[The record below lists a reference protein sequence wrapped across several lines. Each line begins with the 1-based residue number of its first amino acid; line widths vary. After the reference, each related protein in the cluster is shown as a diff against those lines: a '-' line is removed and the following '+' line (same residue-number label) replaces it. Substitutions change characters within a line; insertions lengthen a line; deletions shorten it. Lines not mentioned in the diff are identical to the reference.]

1 MTNSDDDKKQL
12 APLPG
17 RRWWRLLLLSGTGV
31 GILGLVGAVA
41 AGEWVR
47 EKLAPLVQSEVS
59 QTLKRPVQIGRLERF
74 SPTSLRFGRSALP
87 ATAIDP
93 DYASTEAVEV
103 RFSISQLLFNRTLKL
118 DITLVK
124 PSAYIEQDAESRWV
138 NIPTSE
144 PKPAGLFKTEI
155 EAIRVEN
162 AGAVLLPSPAVGQKT
177 SAPISVTLKNGSAL
191 FREQNQ
197 RVLYELNGQFTN
209 NDNFAVKADS
219 LLPAAQT
226 NVLLQAQNL
235 PLSDLARLLKLSGIS
250 LQKGLANSNLTVQ
263 VRDNKLSGITGTA
276 SFAGVQANINPLKQ
290 IIQNGSGQLRFQG
303 TNLIVDSLTGN
314 YGLIPVKIA
323 GTVATGANFN
333 TEQASFNLITNVQP
347 VAVASVVSAVET
359 ELGQKVV
366 LPIAVAGEVKA
377 DAKLTGTVANPVL
390 TGAIASTKPATVDRL
405 QLNNISTNFQVER
418 GRIAQTPTPNSPPS
432 NGQFSSLALT
442 LSDMLVVPAAGG
454 KIGGKGE
461 VYLTLG
467 SDNSRS
473 GLVFDLQAEN
483 VPGDAIAQI
492 YAVPIPAAVKIGSVS
507 AKAQI
512 FGLLDNIQA
521 RAQWQA
527 PQGTFPASGEIRAG
541 RNSADLQN
549 TVVKIGDATVNVD
562 AAIQDRRWEAII
574 KGDRVAVKS
583 LQPLIPGLNLPPEL
597 AGLFTGTAEAG
608 GTLDDFSLNAIAAS
622 GKGTLNLADSI
633 VDVNGK
639 LESGRW
645 QASGKTE
652 KVALNRLIDIGLPFL
667 ATSNSNTSPSANL
680 ENLKSK
686 IQNLK
691 SLGGQLAGE
700 FQAGGNVDNLTA
712 SGINLSANGK
722 LNFADSN
729 VNLKGE
735 LTAGNWQATAETDR
749 TSVSRLVDLGLPLLD
764 VASAFNP
771 ENQQSATL
779 RSKIQNLKSIDGQIS
794 SQVTASG
801 SLDNLTAS
809 SINASGSGQLNLADS
824 NVNFK
829 AELAAGNWQATAETD
844 RTSVSRLVDLGLPL
858 LDVASAFNPEN
869 QPDSNL
875 RSKIPNLKS
884 IDGQI
889 SSQVTASGSLD
900 NLTASSINANGSGQL
915 NLGGSNVNFKA
926 ELAAGNWQATAETDR
941 TSVSRLVDLGLP
953 LLDVASAFNPENQQD
968 SNLRSKIP
976 NLKSIDGQISS
987 QVTASGSLDN
997 LTASSINAN
1006 GSGQLNLGG
1015 SNVNFKGELA
1025 AGNWQAT
1032 AETDRTSISSLVN
1045 LGLPLLDAASA
1056 FNPEKQEQYT
1066 NLKSKIQNLKSLDGE
1081 ISNQIQAAG
1090 SLDKSAD
1097 LAVNSSGKLNIAD
1110 GTVDFKGKLD
1120 ARQWQAVADLDRV
1133 ILSRL
1138 EQTVRNLQLFTL
1150 TATLPKGFDGR
1161 VNGQYQAAGSLDNLT
1176 AKGIRASGEGRILV
1190 DRLGAIDTTAKLEN
1204 GNLEALLE
1212 TNGVTVSNLEQTL
1225 KQTGL
1230 LTTNLP
1236 PEIAG
1241 TLDGKLRIVGN
1252 TDNLTA
1258 NGITANGDGQI
1269 RLANGGG
1276 IVNATGSAQSG
1287 NWRASIEGD
1296 QIALSRFQKAFEAQ
1310 RQSLQASGL
1319 VSQAQNLPLL
1329 RGLFNGNV
1337 NLSGPIA
1344 AGTGEPPLQ
1353 TVRAGG
1359 SFRIS
1364 ELPFLQ
1370 QPFDAIFNWDGK
1382 RIEVEQAA
1390 TPGLTASGFVGVELA
1405 GKGLPS
1411 ISNLDLDVK
1420 LSNFNL
1426 EALPAEQLAF
1436 LRPMGLK
1443 NASEKNQP
1451 IRGNVDFTGR
1461 LTGTLAAPSL
1471 VGDVEVRNLA
1481 VNEVAFDS
1489 VLAGKVTASSDQSV
1503 DLRLAG
1509 AQDKIEVAL
1518 NQSFLP
1524 TSFLVKR
1531 GESVARGQAE
1541 GETLRVNL
1549 SDFPLAALNL
1559 SPGQEAGLG
1568 PITGTVSGQVNVP
1581 GWKMPLNPA
1590 TLQATG
1596 QIAIAQPAIGY
1607 IKGDS
1612 FQAEFSYA
1620 NGSASLTNGIF
1631 RQGTGQYL
1639 ISGNVKA
1646 GTNPEFAGKVNI
1658 QQGNLQQVLAALQ
1671 YFNLGD
1677 LARGLKPPVYGNS
1690 GDVQTVAVGE
1700 PEAPLIEQLRRLA
1713 EIEVILQQQQAVKS
1727 AEKLPALSQLQGT
1740 FGGEIAVAG
1749 SLRTGVQAQFNVKG
1763 DNWQW
1768 GKYVAE
1774 QFNVEGS
1781 FQDGILTILPLEIRS
1796 GKSAIGFS
1804 GQLGQKA
1811 QSGQLRVENVP
1822 VEELAKLVELP
1833 FVDVTGNLNL
1843 RANLAG
1849 SLENPQA
1856 TGELSL
1862 LDGTLN
1868 GEPIKKADGSF
1879 SYSNARL
1886 NFGGSALVTQT
1897 EPIEVQGSLPFEL
1910 PFAAVKPDSNQIDL
1924 RANLKNE
1931 GLAIIN
1937 VLTPK
1942 VAWVSGTGQV
1952 QIRVGGTLQQPVA
1965 QGIANLE
1972 NATVRARAFP
1982 EPLTGLTGT
1991 VRFEGDRIRV
2001 EGIRGQLSKGE
2012 VMAQGVIPLSVPFAP
2027 GDADGANPLAVNL
2040 DKLAL
2045 NLRGLYRGGAV
2056 GQVQATGT
2064 ALRPQLSGKIEL
2076 YDGEVFLP
2084 SAGGVTTRLASSASD
2099 SPASPSDSTSSD
2111 STSSSSPSPSFE
2123 VGLNDLGL
2131 KLGRGVRVTSA
2142 PILDFKATGALTV
2155 NGTLDDI
2162 RPAGRIRLTS
2172 GSVNL
2177 FTTQFKLD
2185 KGYPQTA
2192 TFVPTQ
2198 GLDPTLDVR
2207 LATSV
2212 QEVSRFRTPGTSV
2225 ASEIADEPT
2234 SFGSVRSVRIQALVK
2249 GKASGL
2255 AENLELRSSPGR
2267 SQTEIVALLGGS
2279 FVQTLGQGDS
2289 TLAIANLAGAGLFS
2303 NLQSVITNATGLSEF
2318 RLFPTRIRGNEG
2330 QTATSSSGAAAG
2342 AGSLGIG
2349 LEVGADITRNLSA
2362 SIIRVLSANQPTEFN
2377 VRYRLNDKILLRGST
2392 NFQGDNRVTAEY
2404 ELRF

>member
-1 MTNSDDDKKQL
+1 M
-12 APLPG
+12 
-17 RRWWRLLLLSGTGV
+17 
-31 GILGLVGAVA
+31 
-41 AGEWVR
+41 
-47 EKLAPLVQSEVS
+47 
-59 QTLKRPVQIGRLERF
+59 
-74 SPTSLRFGRSALP
+74 
-87 ATAIDP
+87 
-93 DYASTEAVEV
+93 
-103 RFSISQLLFNRTLKL
+103 L
-118 DITLVK
+118 D
-124 PSAYIEQDAESRWV
+124 
-138 NIPTSE
+138 
-144 PKPAGLFKTEI
+144 
-155 EAIRVEN
+155 
-162 AGAVLLPSPAVGQKT
+162 
-177 SAPISVTLKNGSAL
+177 
-191 FREQNQ
+191 
-197 RVLYELNGQFTN
+197 
-209 NDNFAVKADS
+209 
-219 LLPAAQT
+219 
-226 NVLLQAQNL
+226 
-235 PLSDLARLLKLSGIS
+235 
-250 LQKGLANSNLTVQ
+250 
-263 VRDNKLSGITGTA
+263 
-276 SFAGVQANINPLKQ
+276 
-290 IIQNGSGQLRFQG
+290 
-303 TNLIVDSLTGN
+303 
-314 YGLIPVKIA
+314 
-323 GTVATGANFN
+323 
-333 TEQASFNLITNVQP
+333 
-347 VAVASVVSAVET
+347 
-359 ELGQKVV
+359 
-366 LPIAVAGEVKA
+366 
-377 DAKLTGTVANPVL
+377 
-390 TGAIASTKPATVDRL
+390 
-405 QLNNISTNFQVER
+405 
-418 GRIAQTPTPNSPPS
+418 
-432 NGQFSSLALT
+432 
-442 LSDMLVVPAAGG
+442 
-454 KIGGKGE
+454 
-461 VYLTLG
+461 
-467 SDNSRS
+467 
-473 GLVFDLQAEN
+473 
-483 VPGDAIAQI
+483 
-492 YAVPIPAAVKIGSVS
+492 
-507 AKAQI
+507 
-512 FGLLDNIQA
+512 
-521 RAQWQA
+521 
-527 PQGTFPASGEIRAG
+527 
-541 RNSADLQN
+541 
-549 TVVKIGDATVNVD
+549 
-562 AAIQDRRWEAII
+562 
-574 KGDRVAVKS
+574 
-583 LQPLIPGLNLPPEL
+583 
-597 AGLFTGTAEAG
+597 
-608 GTLDDFSLNAIAAS
+608 
-622 GKGTLNLADSI
+622 
-633 VDVNGK
+633 NGK
-639 LESGRW
+639 L
-645 QASGKTE
+645 
-652 KVALNRLIDIGLPFL
+652 
-667 ATSNSNTSPSANL
+667 
-680 ENLKSK
+680 
-686 IQNLK
+686 
-691 SLGGQLAGE
+691 
-700 FQAGGNVDNLTA
+700 
-712 SGINLSANGK
+712 
-722 LNFADSN
+722 
-729 VNLKGE
+729 
-735 LTAGNWQATAETDR
+735 
-749 TSVSRLVDLGLPLLD
+749 
-764 VASAFNP
+764 
-771 ENQQSATL
+771 
-779 RSKIQNLKSIDGQIS
+779 
-794 SQVTASG
+794 
-801 SLDNLTAS
+801 
-809 SINASGSGQLNLADS
+809 
-824 NVNFK
+824 
-829 AELAAGNWQATAETD
+829 
-844 RTSVSRLVDLGLPL
+844 
-858 LDVASAFNPEN
+858 
-869 QPDSNL
+869 
-875 RSKIPNLKS
+875 
-884 IDGQI
+884 
-889 SSQVTASGSLD
+889 
-900 NLTASSINANGSGQL
+900 
-915 NLGGSNVNFKA
+915 
-926 ELAAGNWQATAETDR
+926 
-941 TSVSRLVDLGLP
+941 
-953 LLDVASAFNPENQQD
+953 
-968 SNLRSKIP
+968 
-976 NLKSIDGQISS
+976 
-987 QVTASGSLDN
+987 
-997 LTASSINAN
+997 
-1006 GSGQLNLGG
+1006 
-1015 SNVNFKGELA
+1015 
-1025 AGNWQAT
+1025 
-1032 AETDRTSISSLVN
+1032 
-1045 LGLPLLDAASA
+1045 
-1056 FNPEKQEQYT
+1056 
-1066 NLKSKIQNLKSLDGE
+1066 
-1081 ISNQIQAAG
+1081 
-1090 SLDKSAD
+1090 
-1097 LAVNSSGKLNIAD
+1097 
-1110 GTVDFKGKLD
+1110 
-1120 ARQWQAVADLDRV
+1120 
-1133 ILSRL
+1133 L
-1138 EQTVRNLQLFTL
+1138 EQTVRNLQLFPL

-1161 VNGQYQAAGSLDNLT
+1161 VNGQYQASGSLDNLT

-1204 GNLEALLE
+1204 GNLEASLA

-1236 PEIAG
+1236 REIAG
-1241 TLDGKLRIVGN
+1241 TLDGKIRIVGN

-1276 IVNATGSAQSG
+1276 VVNAKGSAQSG

-1310 RQSLQASGL
+1310 RQSLQGSGL

-1337 NLSGPIA
+1337 DLSGPIA
-1344 AGTGEPPLQ
+1344 AASPQ
-1353 TVRAGG
+1353 NVRAGG

-1364 ELPFLQ
+1364 ELPFLK

-1382 RIEVEQAA
+1382 RIEVEKAA
-1390 TPGLTASGFVGVELA
+1390 TRGLTASGFVGVELA

-1436 LRPMGLK
+1436 LTPMGAK
-1443 NASEKNQP
+1443 KSSEKNQP
-1451 IRGNVDFTGR
+1451 VRGNVDFTGR
-1461 LTGTLAAPSL
+1461 LTGTLAALSL

-1481 VNEVAFDS
+1481 VNQVAFDS
-1489 VLAGKVTASSDQSV
+1489 VLAGKVTASSDKSV

-1509 AQDKIEVAL
+1509 PQDKIEVAL

-1559 SPGQEAGLG
+1559 SPGEEAGLG

-1590 TLQATG
+1590 TLQANG

-1620 NGSASLTNGIF
+1620 NGSATLTNGIF
-1631 RQGTGQYL
+1631 RQGTGQYS

-1646 GTNPEFAGKVNI
+1646 GANPEFAGKVNI
-1658 QQGNLQQVLAALQ
+1658 QQGNLQQVLAALR

-1677 LARGLKPPVYGNS
+1677 FARGLKPPVYGNS
-1690 GDVQTVAVGE
+1690 GDVKTVAVGE

-1727 AEKLPALSQLQGT
+1727 SEKLPALSQLQGT

-1774 QFNVEGS
+1774 QFSIEGS
-1781 FQDGILTILPLEIRS
+1781 FQDGILTVLPLEIRS

-1822 VEELAKLVELP
+1822 VEELAKLIELP

-1868 GEPIKKADGSF
+1868 GEPIKKADSSF

-1910 PFAAVKPDSNQIDL
+1910 PFAAVKPDNNQIDF
-1924 RANLKNE
+1924 RANLQNE

-1937 VLTPK
+1937 VLTPQL
-1942 VAWVSGTGQV
+1942 AWVNGKGQV

-1965 QGIANLE
+1965 QGIANFE

-1982 EPLTGLTGT
+1982 EPLTGVTGT

-2012 VMAQGVIPLSVPFAP
+2012 VVAQGVIPLSVPFAE
-2027 GDADGANPLAVNL
+2027 GDVDAANPLAVNL
-2040 DKLAL
+2040 DKLGL

-2056 GQVQATGT
+2056 GQVQARGT

-2084 SAGGVTTRLASSASD
+2084 SAGGGGTRLASSD
-2099 SPASPSDSTSSD
+2099 SPSTTTSSPTTPTEVSTSPATP
-2111 STSSSSPSPSFE
+2111 TSPTSSPSFE
-2123 VGLNDLGL
+2123 VGLNDLAL

-2142 PILDFKATGALTV
+2142 PILNFQATGALTV

-2162 RPAGRIRLTS
+2162 RPAGTIRLTS
-2172 GSVNL
+2172 GAVNL

-2249 GKASGL
+2249 GKASQL
-2255 AENLELRSSPGR
+2255 AENIELRSSPGR

-2289 TLAIANLAGAGLFS
+2289 TLAIANLAGAGLFN

-2330 QTATSSSGAAAG
+2330 QTASSSSGAASG

>member
-1 MTNSDDDKKQL
+1 MTNLDDDKNQL
-12 APLPG
+12 APRPQQ
-17 RRWWRLLLLSGTGV
+17 RRWWRLLLLSGTG
-31 GILGLVGAVA
+31 LGALALVGAAV
-41 AGEWVR
+41 GYQWVQ
-47 EKLAPLVQSEVS
+47 EKLAPIVESEVS
-59 QTLKRPVQIGRLERF
+59 QTLKRPVKIGRLERF
-74 SPTSLRFGRSALP
+74 SPTSLRFGRSTVP

-103 RFSISQLLFNRTLKL
+103 QFSIWPLLFNRTLKL

-124 PSAYIEQDAESRWV
+124 PSAYIEQDSQGRWV
-138 NIPTSE
+138 NIPTQDK
-144 PKPAGLFKTEI
+144 KPPGLFKTEI

-162 AGAVLLPSPAVGQKT
+162 LGAVLVPSPAVGQKK
-177 SAPISVTLKNGSAL
+177 SAPISVSLKNGSAL

-197 RVLYELNGQFTN
+197 RVLYEFNGQFTN
-209 NDNFAVKADS
+209 NDNFAIKADS

-226 NVLLQAQNL
+226 NVLLQGQKL
-235 PLSDLARLLKLSGIS
+235 PLSDLARLLKIPGIS
-250 LQKGLANSNLTVQ
+250 LQKGLANGNLTAQ

-276 SFAGVQANINPLKQ
+276 SFAGVEASINPLKQ
-290 IIQNGSGQLRFQG
+290 TIQNSSGQLRFQG
-303 TNLIVDSLTGN
+303 TNLTIDSLTGN
-314 YGLIPVKIA
+314 YGLIPVQIA
-323 GTVATGANFN
+323 GTVAAGANFN
-333 TEQASFNLITNVQP
+333 LDTASLNLNTNVQP
-347 VAVASVVSAVET
+347 VAVASVVSAIKQ

-366 LPIAVAGEVKA
+366 LPFAVAGEVKA
-377 DAKLTGTVANPVL
+377 DAKLTGTVAQPIL
-390 TGAIASTKPATVDRL
+390 AGTIASTKPATVDRL
-405 QLNNISTNFQVER
+405 QLNNISTNFQMELGKV
-418 GRIAQTPTPNSPPS
+418 AQTPTPNS
-432 NGQFSSLALT
+432 QSLAVT

-454 KIGGKGE
+454 KIGGKGQIQIG
-461 VYLTLG
+461 LG
-467 SDNSRS
+467 SENSRS

-492 YAVPIPAAVKIGSVS
+492 YALPIPAAVKIGSVS
-507 AKAQI
+507 AKAQV
-512 FGLLDNIQA
+512 FGPLDNIQT
-521 RAQWQA
+521 RVQWQA
-527 PQGTFPASGEIRAG
+527 AQGTFPAAGEIRAG

-549 TVVKIGDATVNVD
+549 TVVKIGDATVNVE
-562 AAIQDRRWEAII
+562 AAIKDRQWEAML

-583 LQPLIPGLNLPPEL
+583 LQELVPGLNLPPEL
-597 AGLFTGTAEAG
+597 AGLFTGTAEAA
-608 GTLDDFSLNAIAAS
+608 GTLDDLSLNAIAAT
-622 GKGTLNLADSI
+622 GKGTLNIADSI
-633 VDVNGK
+633 VDVNAK

-652 KVALNRLIDIGLPFL
+652 KVALNPLIDIGLPFL
-667 ATSNSNTSPSANL
+667 ALENPANL
-680 ENLKSK
+680 DNLKSK

-691 SLGGQLAGE
+691 SLDGQLAGE
-700 FQAGGNVDNLTA
+700 FQAAGNVDNLTA
-712 SGINLSANGK
+712 SGINLSTNGK
-722 LNFADSN
+722 LNIADSN
-729 VNLKGE
+729 VNLKAE

-749 TSVSRLVDLGLPLLD
+749 TSISRLVDLTLPLLD

-771 ENQQSATL
+771 ENQQSANL
-779 RSKIQNLKSIDGQIS
+779 KSKIQNLKSIDGQLS
-794 SQVTASG
+794 SQFTASG

-809 SINASGSGQLNLADS
+809 SIN
-824 NVNFK
+824 V
-829 AELAAGNWQATAETD
+829 
-844 RTSVSRLVDLGLPL
+844 
-858 LDVASAFNPEN
+858 
-869 QPDSNL
+869 
-875 RSKIPNLKS
+875 
-884 IDGQI
+884 
-889 SSQVTASGSLD
+889 
-900 NLTASSINANGSGQL
+900 NGSG
-915 NLGGSNVNFKA
+915 K
-926 ELAAGNWQATAETDR
+926 
-941 TSVSRLVDLGLP
+941 
-953 LLDVASAFNPENQQD
+953 
-968 SNLRSKIP
+968 
-976 NLKSIDGQISS
+976 
-987 QVTASGSLDN
+987 
-997 LTASSINAN
+997 
-1006 GSGQLNLGG
+1006 LNLGG

-1025 AGNWQAT
+1025 EGNWQGI

-1045 LGLPLLDAASA
+1045 LGLPLLDVASA
-1056 FNPEKQEQYT
+1056 FNPENQQQYS
-1066 NLKSKIQNLKSLDGE
+1066 NLRSKIQNLKSLDGQ

-1090 SLDKSAD
+1090 SLDKSSVAD
-1097 LAVNSSGKLNIAD
+1097 VSVNSSGKLNIAD

-1120 ARQWQAVADLDRV
+1120 AGRLQVFADADRV

-1138 EQTVRNLQLFTL
+1138 EQTIRDTQLFTL

-1161 VNGQYQAAGSLDNLT
+1161 VNGQLEAAGSLDNLT
-1176 AKGIRASGEGRILV
+1176 AKGISARAEGRILV

-1230 LTTNLP
+1230 LTANLP

-1241 TLDGKLRIVGN
+1241 TLDGKIRILGSV
-1252 TDNLTA
+1252 DNLTA

-1276 IVNATGSAQSG
+1276 VVNAKGSAQSG

-1310 RQSLQASGL
+1310 RQSLQAGGL

-1344 AGTGEPPLQ
+1344 AASAQ

-1364 ELPFLQ
+1364 ELPFLK
-1370 QPFDAIFNWDGK
+1370 QPFEAVFNWDGK
-1382 RIEVEQAA
+1382 RVEIEKAA
-1390 TPGLTASGFVGVELA
+1390 TPGLTANGFVNVELE

-1411 ISNLDLDVK
+1411 ISNLDLNVK

-1436 LRPMGLK
+1436 LSPIGVKNASEKNQLGFLSPIGVK

-1461 LTGTLAAPSL
+1461 LTGTLAALSL
-1471 VGDVEVRNLA
+1471 VGDMEVRNLA
-1481 VNEVAFDS
+1481 VNQVAFDP
-1489 VLAGKVTASSDQSV
+1489 VLAGKVTASSDKSV

-1509 AQDKIEVAL
+1509 AGDKIELAL
-1518 NQSFLP
+1518 NSSFLP

-1531 GESVARGQAE
+1531 GESVASGQTE

-1559 SPGQEAGLG
+1559 SPGKDAGLG

-1581 GWKMPLNPA
+1581 GWKMPLNPQ
-1590 TLQATG
+1590 TLQANG
-1596 QIAIAQPAIGY
+1596 QISIAQPAIGY

-1620 NGSASLTNGIF
+1620 NGSATLTNGIF

-1639 ISGNVKA
+1639 ISGNVKTGA
-1646 GTNPEFAGKVNI
+1646 NPEFAGKVNI

-1677 LARGLKPPVYGNS
+1677 LARGLKPPVYAS
-1690 GDVQTVAVGE
+1690 AADVQTVAVGE
-1700 PEAPLIEQLRRLA
+1700 PEAPLIIQLRRLA
-1713 EIEVILQQQQAVKS
+1713 EIEVLLQQRQEVM
-1727 AEKLPALSQLQGT
+1727 AESQTLPPLSQLQGT

-1749 SLRTGVQAQFNVKG
+1749 SLQTGVQAQFNITG

-1768 GKYVAE
+1768 GQYVAE
-1774 QFNVEGS
+1774 KFSIEGG

-1804 GQLGQKA
+1804 GQLGQKG
-1811 QSGQLRVENVP
+1811 QSGQLRIENLP

-1862 LDGTLN
+1862 VDGTLN
-1868 GEPIKKADGSF
+1868 GEPIKQADGSF
-1879 SYSNARL
+1879 SYSNARV
-1886 NFGGSALVTQT
+1886 NFGGSALITQT

-1937 VLTPK
+1937 VLTPQ
-1942 VAWVSGTGQV
+1942 VAWVSGKGQV
-1952 QIRVGGTLQQPVA
+1952 QIRVGGTLQEPVA
-1965 QGIANLE
+1965 EGIANFE

-1982 EPLTGLTGT
+1982 EPLTGLTGA

-2001 EGIRGQLSKGE
+2001 EGIRGQLSQGE
-2012 VMAQGVIPLSVPFAP
+2012 VVAQGVIPLSVPFAE
-2027 GDADGANPLAVNL
+2027 GDVDAANPLAVNL

-2056 GQVQATGT
+2056 GQVQARGT
-2064 ALRPQLSGKIEL
+2064 AFRPRLSGNIEL

-2084 SAGGVTTRLASSASD
+2084 SAGGGATQLVS
-2099 SPASPSDSTSSD
+2099 SPSDSPSSPATQASPFD
-2111 STSSSSPSPSFE
+2111 SPSTASASASPSPSPSFD
-2123 VGLNDLGL
+2123 LAFNDLQL
-2131 KLGRGVRVTSA
+2131 KLGRGVRVTSP
-2142 PILDFKATGALTV
+2142 PILNFQATGGLTV

-2162 RPAGRIRLTS
+2162 RPEGTIRLTS

-2177 FTTQFKLD
+2177 FTTQFRLD
-2185 KGYPQTA
+2185 RGYPQTA
-2192 TFVPTQ
+2192 TFVAGQ

-2212 QEVSRFRTPGTSV
+2212 QEVTRFRAPGTSV
-2225 ASEIADEPT
+2225 ASEISDEPT
-2234 SFGSVRSVRIQALVK
+2234 SFGSVRSVRIQALVQ
-2249 GKASGL
+2249 GKASQL
-2255 AENLELRSSPGR
+2255 AESLELRSSPSR
-2267 SQTEIVALLGGS
+2267 SSTEIVALLGGS

-2289 TLAIANLAGAGLFS
+2289 TLAIANLAGAGLLN

-2330 QTATSSSGAAAG
+2330 ETARSSAGGASG

-2377 VRYRLNDKILLRGST
+2377 MRYRLNDKILLRGST

>member
-12 APLPG
+12 APRSG
-17 RRWWRLLLLSGTGV
+17 RHWWRILLLSGTGV

-41 AGEWVR
+41 AREWVQK
-47 EKLAPLVQSEVS
+47 KLAPLVASEVS

-74 SPTSLRFGRSALP
+74 SPIGLRFGRSTVP

-103 RFSISQLLFNRTLKL
+103 KFSIWPLLFNRTLKL

-124 PSAYIEQDAESRWV
+124 PSAYIEQDAEGRWV
-138 NIPTSE
+138 DIPTQDK
-144 PKPAGLFKTEI
+144 KPAGLFKTEI

-162 AGAVLLPSPAVGQKT
+162 AAAVLVPSPEVGQKT
-177 SAPISVTLKNGSAL
+177 SAPISVSLKNGSAL

-226 NVLLQAQNL
+226 NVLLQSQNL
-235 PLSDLARLLKLSGIS
+235 PLSDIARLLKISGIS

-276 SFAGVQANINPLKQ
+276 SFAGVQASIKPLKQ

-314 YGLIPVKIA
+314 YGLIPVQIA

-347 VAVASVVSAVET
+347 VAVASIVSAVEA

-377 DAKLTGTVANPVL
+377 DAKLTGTVANPL
-390 TGAIASTKPATVDRL
+390 LAGTIASTKPATVDRL
-405 QLNNISTNFQVER
+405 QLNNISTNFKLER
-418 GRIAQTPTPNSPPS
+418 GRTAQTPTPTPNSPPS
-432 NGQFSSLALT
+432 TVPLSSLALT
-442 LSDMLVVPAAGG
+442 LSDILVVPAAGG

-461 VYLTLG
+461 VDITLG
-467 SDNSRS
+467 SENSRS

-483 VPGDAIAQI
+483 LPGDAIAQI
-492 YAVPIPAAVKIGSVS
+492 YALPIPAAVKIGSVS
-507 AKAQI
+507 AKAQV
-512 FGLLDNIQA
+512 FGPLNNIQA
-521 RAQWQA
+521 RAKWQA

-541 RNSADLQN
+541 GNTADLQN

-562 AAIQDRRWEAII
+562 AAIQDRQWEAII

-583 LQPLIPGLNLPPEL
+583 LQPLIPRLNLPPEL
-597 AGLFTGTAEAG
+597 AGLFSGTAEVA
-608 GTLDDFSLNAIAAS
+608 GTLDDLSLNGIYAS
-622 GKGTLNLADSI
+622 GKGTLNVVDSI
-633 VDVNGK
+633 VDVNAK

-652 KVALNRLIDIGLPFL
+652 KVAINPLLDIGLPFL
-667 ATSNSNTSPSANL
+667 AIANSANL
-680 ENLKSK
+680 DNLKSK

-691 SLGGQLAGE
+691 SLDGQLAGE
-700 FQAGGNVDNLTA
+700 FQAAGNVDNLTA
-712 SGINLSANGK
+712 SGINLSTNGK
-722 LNFADSN
+722 LNIADSS

-735 LTAGNWQATAETDR
+735 LTDGNWQATAETDR
-749 TSVSRLVDLGLPLLD
+749 TSISRLVDLTLPILD

-771 ENQQSATL
+771 ENQQSANL
-779 RSKIQNLKSIDGQIS
+779 KSKIQNLKSIDGQLS
-794 SQVTASG
+794 SQFTASG
-801 SLDNLTAS
+801 SLENLTAS
-809 SINASGSGQLNLADS
+809 AIN
-824 NVNFK
+824 V
-829 AELAAGNWQATAETD
+829 
-844 RTSVSRLVDLGLPL
+844 
-858 LDVASAFNPEN
+858 
-869 QPDSNL
+869 
-875 RSKIPNLKS
+875 
-884 IDGQI
+884 
-889 SSQVTASGSLD
+889 
-900 NLTASSINANGSGQL
+900 NGSG
-915 NLGGSNVNFKA
+915 K
-926 ELAAGNWQATAETDR
+926 
-941 TSVSRLVDLGLP
+941 
-953 LLDVASAFNPENQQD
+953 
-968 SNLRSKIP
+968 
-976 NLKSIDGQISS
+976 
-987 QVTASGSLDN
+987 
-997 LTASSINAN
+997 
-1006 GSGQLNLGG
+1006 LNLGG

-1025 AGNWQAT
+1025 AGNWQGT
-1032 AETDRTSISSLVN
+1032 AETDRTSIGSLVN
-1045 LGLPLLDAASA
+1045 LGLPLLDVGLA
-1056 FNPEKQEQYT
+1056 FTADNPQIVANIN
-1066 NLKSKIQNLKSLDGE
+1066 NLKSKIQNLKSIDGQ

-1090 SLDKSAD
+1090 SLDKSSIAD
-1097 LAVNSSGKLNIAD
+1097 VSVNSSGKLNIAD

-1120 ARQWQAVADLDRV
+1120 AGQWQAVADLDRV

-1204 GNLEALLE
+1204 GNLEASLA

-1236 PEIAG
+1236 REIAG
-1241 TLDGKLRIVGN
+1241 TLDGKIRIVGN

-1276 IVNATGSAQSG
+1276 VVNAKGSAQSG

-1310 RQSLQASGL
+1310 RQSLQGSGL

-1337 NLSGPIA
+1337 DLSGPIA
-1344 AGTGEPPLQ
+1344 AASPQ
-1353 TVRAGG
+1353 NVRAGG

-1364 ELPFLQ
+1364 ELPFLK

-1382 RIEVEQAA
+1382 RIEVEKAA
-1390 TPGLTASGFVGVELA
+1390 TRGLTASGFVGVELA

-1436 LRPMGLK
+1436 LTPMGAK
-1443 NASEKNQP
+1443 KSSEKNQP
-1451 IRGNVDFTGR
+1451 VRGNVDFTGR
-1461 LTGTLAAPSL
+1461 LTGTLAALSL

-1481 VNEVAFDS
+1481 VNQVAFDP
-1489 VLAGKVTASSDQSV
+1489 VLAGKVTASSDKSV

-1509 AQDKIEVAL
+1509 PQDKIEVAL

-1559 SPGQEAGLG
+1559 SPGEEAGLG

-1590 TLQATG
+1590 TLQANG

-1620 NGSASLTNGIF
+1620 NGSATLTNGIF
-1631 RQGTGQYL
+1631 RQGTGQYS

-1646 GTNPEFAGKVNI
+1646 GANPEFAGKVNI
-1658 QQGNLQQVLAALQ
+1658 QQGNLQQVLAALR

-1677 LARGLKPPVYGNS
+1677 FARGLKPPVYGNS
-1690 GDVQTVAVGE
+1690 GDVKTVAVGE

-1727 AEKLPALSQLQGT
+1727 SEKLPALSQLQGT

-1774 QFNVEGS
+1774 QFSIEGS
-1781 FQDGILTILPLEIRS
+1781 FQDGILTVLPLEIRS

-1822 VEELAKLVELP
+1822 VEELAKLIELP

-1868 GEPIKKADGSF
+1868 GEPIKKADSSF

-1910 PFAAVKPDSNQIDL
+1910 PFAAVKPDNNQIDF
-1924 RANLKNE
+1924 RANLQNE

-1937 VLTPK
+1937 VLTPQL
-1942 VAWVSGTGQV
+1942 AWVNGKGQV

-1965 QGIANLE
+1965 QGIANFE

-1982 EPLTGLTGT
+1982 EPITGLTGA

-2012 VMAQGVIPLSVPFAP
+2012 VVAQGVIPLSVPFAE
-2027 GDADGANPLAVNL
+2027 GDVDAANPLAVNL
-2040 DKLAL
+2040 DKLGL

-2056 GQVQATGT
+2056 GQVQARGT

-2084 SAGGVTTRLASSASD
+2084 SAGGGGTRLASSD
-2099 SPASPSDSTSSD
+2099 SPSTTTSSPTTPTEVSTSPATP
-2111 STSSSSPSPSFE
+2111 TSPTSSPSFE
-2123 VGLNDLGL
+2123 VGLNDLAL

-2142 PILDFKATGALTV
+2142 PILNFQATGALTV

-2162 RPAGRIRLTS
+2162 RPAGTIRLTS
-2172 GSVNL
+2172 GAVNL

-2249 GKASGL
+2249 GKASQL
-2255 AENLELRSSPGR
+2255 AENIELRSSPGR

-2289 TLAIANLAGAGLFS
+2289 TLAIANLAGAGLFN

-2330 QTATSSSGAAAG
+2330 QTASSSSGAAAG

-2377 VRYRLNDKILLRGST
+2377 VRST